1 MGIAQSPTC
10 VGFWHQLY
18 KVGRVFLMVFVPM
31 LPHAEFGRNDHRE
44 YALHF
49 TYSIENVSF
58 GGLFFQDQISFS
70 FRLTITSFLK
80 EFSAMKHLNSGGF
93 STFFA
98 KITDFVKMI
107 SEKWRINFF
116 LNIWIGQSESLFRM
130 TQSTS
135 NAPIAD
141 VTALKLNSVLHNI
154 GGRP

>member
-1 MGIAQSPTC
+1 MRLPDGRRLFTAPCGVRTNLPSGGRT
-10 VGFWHQLY
+10 QLY
-18 KVGRVFLMVFVPM
+18 QLK
-31 LPHAEFGRNDHRE
+31 A
-44 YALHF
+44 
-49 TYSIENVSF
+49 YSIENFSF
-58 GGLFFQDQISFS
+58 GGLFFQDQIFIS

-80 EFSAMKHLNSGGF
+80 EFSAMKHLNSVGF

-107 SEKWRINFF
+107 SKKWRINFF